1 MFEGFFYQEKGVFL
15 QSLHPLAAVFYL
27 GGLLVLTLLFTN
39 PLYLL
44 GLLLVILLCIAAV
57 RGWET
62 WETYFRLSLSMMILV
77 IIINPLLVRTGET
90 VIWWG
95 PRLPVFGRLTVS
107 LEAVCYG
114 AAMSVRLLAVI
125 SIFCLYNLTVHPD
138 KVLSLLA
145 RFASRSALVLSLAT
159 RMFPAMLRQME
170 NIREVQ
176 AMRGVDF
183 QAGTLKERLS
193 RYAALMN
200 ILLLSSLEDSLEIAE
215 AMQARAFGSGKR
227 SCYRQ
232 DTWRPRDSLCLGGSL
247 LALAVAVYGQA
258 KGFSTFSFYPQLGYL
273 IPGPM
278 TVVVLI
284 IILLALSVPVVLSWG
299 WQRCP
304 YIKAKI

>member
-1 MFEGFFYQEKGVFL
+1 MFERFFYQEKGLFL
-15 QSLHPLAAVFYL
+15 QSLHPMAAISYL
-27 GGLLVLTLLFTN
+27 GGLLVLALLFTN

-44 GLLLVILLCIAAV
+44 GLLLVILLCINAV
-57 RGWET
+57 QGWAI
-62 WETYFRLSLSMMILV
+62 WEIYFRLSLTIMVLV
-77 IIINPLLVRTGET
+77 IIINPLVVRAGET
-90 VIWWG
+90 IIWWG

-107 LEAVCYG
+107 LEAICYG
-114 AAMSVRLLAVI
+114 AAMSVRLLAII
-125 SIFCLYNLTVHPD
+125 SVFCLYNLMVHPD
-138 KVLSLLA
+138 KVLSVLA

-159 RMFPAMLRQME
+159 RMFPAMIRQLE

-176 AMRGVDF
+176 AVRGVDF
-183 QAGTLKERLS
+183 HAGKLRERLP

-215 AMQARAFGSGKR
+215 AMQARAFGSGLR

-247 LALAVAVYGQA
+247 LALAAAVFGQV

-273 IPGPM
+273 IQGPM

-304 YIKAKI
+304 YFKAKI